1 MMEALLMMMMKAL
14 APVLVLMMALAPVEV
29 MMQQRALL
37 DQKSKWA
44 LLLMQKW
51 EPVQERQLEAL
62 LPDGQDPVQCL
73 QLEVLPQRMF
83 LQQETHLQSW
93 ALALRLMEVFVD
105 ENLKST
111 ELEEKSVMSRRN
123 SSETRAPIP
132 LVRRFAGRS
141 LTLV

>member
-1 MMEALLMMMMKAL
+1 MTAHQQSSDERLELKERAPLMKEALLMMMMKAL
-14 APVLVLMMALAPVEV
+14 APVLMLMMALAPVEV
-29 MMQQRALL
+29 MMQKRALL

-105 ENLKST
+105 ENL
-111 ELEEKSVMSRRN
+111 
-123 SSETRAPIP
+123 
-132 LVRRFAGRS
+132 
-141 LTLV
+141 